1 MWQAADDNDDDVDNY
16 ESLARWLAS
25 LTLSLPTIAM

>member
-16 ESLARWLAS
+16 ESRARWLAS
-25 LTLSLPTIAM
+25 LTLSPFPL

>member
-16 ESLARWLAS
+16 ESTSRWLAS
-25 LTLSLPTIAM
+25 LTLSPFPL